1 MGGKALLAEDGK
13 YTVTF
18 VIFGK
23 RDDKDVKAFMTDL
36 EQLLV
41 KHDARNVERKPRQ
54 GADVAAEKAASVKF
68 GIIVDA

>member
-13 YTVTF
+13 YTVAF

-36 EQLLV
+36 EQLLI
-41 KHDARNVERKPRQ
+41 KHDARNVDRQPRR
-54 GADVAAEKAASVKF
+54 GPEVVAEKAASVKF
-68 GIIVDA
+68 GTIVDV